1 MRGLLVMAMLVASLS
16 SGTWNEV
23 DVERELTVDT
33 LAADF
38 ADFEENLTKYL
49 SQLDESFVQLDE
61 SFVASPALATDAP
74 CASWHEVSDTDYSAP
89 DII

>member
-1 MRGLLVMAMLVASLS
+1 MRGLLVMAMLVASLL
-16 SGTWNEV
+16 SGTWNEF

-49 SQLDESFVQLDE
+49 SQLDESFVI
-61 SFVASPALATDAP
+61 SPALATDAP

>member
-1 MRGLLVMAMLVASLS
+1 MRGLLVMAMLVASLL
-16 SGTWNEV
+16 SGTWNEF

-49 SQLDESFVQLDE
+49 SQLDLSQLDE

-74 CASWHEVSDTDYSAP
+74 CASWHEVSDTDHPVP

>member
-16 SGTWNEV
+16 SGTWNEF

-33 LAADF
+33 LGADF
-38 ADFEENLTKYL
+38 ADFEEHVTKNLW
-49 SQLDESFVQLDE
+49 QLDE
-61 SFVASPALATDAP
+61 SFVATHAQATNAP
-74 CASWHEVSDTDYSAP
+74 CASRHEVSDTDHPVP

>member
-1 MRGLLVMAMLVASLS
+1 MRGLLVMAMLVASLL
-16 SGTWNEV
+16 SGTWNEF

-49 SQLDESFVQLDE
+49 SQLDESFV
-61 SFVASPALATDAP
+61 ASPALATDAR
-74 CASWHEVSDTDYSAP
+74 CALSHEVSDTDHPVP

>member
-49 SQLDESFVQLDE
+49 WQLDE
-61 SFVASPALATDAP
+61 SFVASPAQATDAP
-74 CASWHEVSDTDYSAP
+74 CASRNEVSDTDHPVP